1 MLFYKGLEDIIFTR
15 NQLFK
20 CDELVI
26 LSGYLGPTPV
36 ERLKELPFHTTVI
49 YGMYGA
55 EGIQSRIHTALL
67 QKHQSI
73 DNINILYSTMPVHS
87 KCYVWKNKGEVVH
100 ALVGSANFSV
110 NGLTIP
116 YKEVLAETTV
126 DTFEPLDDYLK
137 LVKEKAI
144 SCENAV
150 VRKNKSKARQPHES
164 ADFNKDI
171 CSLPLYST
179 KNGNKYVPAAS
190 GINWCLSSNAN
201 VTPGDGYVPIPA
213 ECIRKYPQLFPKKQI
228 VPVRDPSTGRSQ
240 RHNDA
245 IEVLWDDGT
254 IMTCLLE
261 GNSELNLDGIRGGPK
276 DLYPKNLASHP
287 RKNVLGNYL
296 RKRLGVTTDHKV
308 SIADL
313 AAYGRDTIDISLMG
327 EGIYYFDFSV

>member
-55 EGIQSRIHTALL
+55 EGIQSSIHTALL

-87 KCYVWKNKGEVVH
+87 KCYVWKYKGEVVH
-100 ALVGSANFSV
+100 ALIGSANFST
-110 NGLTIP
+110 NGLTTP
-116 YKEVLAETTV
+116 FKEVLAETTV
-126 DTFEPLDDYLK
+126 DTFDPLDEYLHM
-137 LVKEKAI
+137 VTGKAI

-150 VRKNKSKARQPHES
+150 VRRNKSRFSQPKQVDNCS
-164 ADFNKDI
+164 KDI
-171 CSLPLYST
+171 CSLPLYSISKGT
-179 KNGNKYVPAAS
+179 KYVPAAS
-190 GINWCLSSNAN
+190 NLNWGFADAN
-201 VTPGDGYVPIPA
+201 VTPGDA
-213 ECIRKYPQLFPKKQI
+213 CIRIGAENVRNYTALFPAKQAENHS
-228 VPVRDPSTGRSQ
+228 V
-240 RHNDA
+240 
-245 IEVLWDDGT
+245 EVLWDDGT

-261 GNSELNLDGIRGGPK
+261 GSQPIKVDGIEAK
-276 DLYPKNLASHP
+276 YPKQISSFPSKRAM
-287 RKNVLGNYL
+287 GQYL
-296 RKRLGVTTDHKV
+296 RKRLGVPEGQRVTM
-308 SIADL
+308 ADL
-313 AAYGRDTIDISLMG
+313 IRYGRDAVDVSLQG